1 MEKHVKG
8 RKMEYEKPGL
18 VDIMGKGAAG
28 VDLCDD
34 GSGAV
39 DICDTGAAA
48 GGCSPG
54 SGPVG
59 QLL

>member
-18 VDIMGKGAAG
+18 VDIMRNGASGGAIE
-28 VDLCDD
+28 LCEN
-34 GSGAV
+34 GSGEEQ
-39 DICDTGAAA
+39 CTEGAAA
-48 GGCSPG
+48 GGCLDG

-59 QLL
+59 V

>member
-1 MEKHVKG
+1 MESKSEKG
-8 RKMEYEKPGL
+8 KLQYSRPEL

-48 GGCSPG
+48 GGCLPG

-59 QLL
+59 LVD